1 MKKKYSICV
10 IGLGYVGLP
19 LFFIFNEKK
28 FKVIG
33 FDHNKKLINDLKK
46 NKSHIE
52 DISKDDFLLLD
63 KKNILFTSNYKE
75 IAKAD
80 VIIIC
85 VPTPIHDDKTPDN
98 SYLNSVANILSKI
111 DLKGKIIIN
120 ESTTYPGA
128 TKEIFGT
135 LLLKQK
141 LIIGKNCY
149 LAFSP
154 ERVDPGNKKFNTSN
168 IPKLISGAT
177 RQCLNYASS
186 IYDKIFT
193 IHKVSS
199 METAEF
205 TKVYENV
212 FRSINISFTNEMK
225 VLSHKM
231 NINIYEVIK
240 AASTKPFGFMP
251 FYPGPGFGG
260 HCIPIDPYLLAWKAK
275 EYNFYTRFI
284 ELSGQINE
292 SMPNYIVSNLIS
304 LIVEKKFDLKN
315 IKILIIGL
323 SYKKKF
329 F

>member
-19 LFFIFNEKK
+19 LFFSFNEKK

-154 ERVDPGNKKFNTSN
+154 ER
-168 IPKLISGAT
+168 L
-177 RQCLNYASS
+177 
-186 IYDKIFT
+186 
-193 IHKVSS
+193 
-199 METAEF
+199 
-205 TKVYENV
+205 
-212 FRSINISFTNEMK
+212 
-225 VLSHKM
+225 
-231 NINIYEVIK
+231 
-240 AASTKPFGFMP
+240 
-251 FYPGPGFGG
+251 
-260 HCIPIDPYLLAWKAK
+260 
-275 EYNFYTRFI
+275 
-284 ELSGQINE
+284 QIQ
-292 SMPNYIVSNLIS
+292 V
-304 LIVEKKFDLKN
+304 
-315 IKILIIGL
+315 
-323 SYKKKF
+323 
-329 F
+329 